1 LEGLGLRMTAPNNPH
16 FPLQV
21 TMTLDLDLQHVVE
34 KVMKKYGINKGAAVV
49 LDAANADIMAMVS
62 LPQLNPYQIGAAET
76 DERNHALIAVPP
88 GSIFKTVTLAA
99 AIESGVTTWDEKF
112 HCNGHYGKYGLKCW
126 REEGH
131 GTLTVEEAFAESC
144 NVVFAE
150 LAERMDPAW
159 LQITGERLGLGRMVG
174 WNTGKFTDGR
184 PLRLLEEEEAGTIF
198 LDHTS
203 AKDGGVRTG
212 TGIGQRNVRVTPLQ
226 AANMAVTILHSGHVF
241 APRLVKEVRYA
252 NGGLM
257 TPLPVQSAESK
268 YGRIRPRTA
277 ALLREAMRSVVL
289 EGTAAKALE
298 GAVWPLA
305 GKSGTAELA
314 GKHKARNDQWFVGY
328 GPAKGK
334 PRYAVAVLI
343 EDQPAGLRNRAAS
356 LFGAIMDG
364 LYLQERQ
371 ALTVAEPTGGR

>member
-1 LEGLGLRMTAPNNPH
+1 
-16 FPLQV
+16 
-21 TMTLDLDLQHVVE
+21 
-34 KVMKKYGINKGAAVV
+34 
-49 LDAANADIMAMVS
+49 
-62 LPQLNPYQIGAAET
+62 
-76 DERNHALIAVPP
+76 
-88 GSIFKTVTLAA
+88 
-99 AIESGVTTWDEKF
+99 
-112 HCNGHYGKYGLKCW
+112 
-126 REEGH
+126 
-131 GTLTVEEAFAESC
+131 
-144 NVVFAE
+144 
-150 LAERMDPAW
+150 
-159 LQITGERLGLGRMVG
+159 
-174 WNTGKFTDGR
+174 
-184 PLRLLEEEEAGTIF
+184 
-198 LDHTS
+198 
-203 AKDGGVRTG
+203 
-212 TGIGQRNVRVTPLQ
+212 
-226 AANMAVTILHSGHVF
+226 VF

-252 NGGLM
+252 NGELM

-268 YGRIRPRTA
+268 YGRIGARTA
-277 ALLREAMRSVVL
+277 ALLRESMRSVVQ

-328 GPAKGK
+328 GPAKGN